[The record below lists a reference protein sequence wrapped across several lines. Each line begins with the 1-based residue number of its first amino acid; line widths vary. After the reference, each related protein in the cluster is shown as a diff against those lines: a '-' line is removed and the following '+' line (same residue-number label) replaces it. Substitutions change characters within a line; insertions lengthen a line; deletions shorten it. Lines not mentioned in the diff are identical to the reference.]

1 MAVSGQ
7 IELAILRTECML
19 FLAPLD
25 KGSKL
30 EELVKSIRT
39 RKGLKV
45 STILELLFPWLLI
58 CFDS

>member
-1 MAVSGQ
+1 MP
-7 IELAILRTECML
+7 

-45 STILELLFPWLLI
+45 RLLGLLPPWLLTH
-58 CFDS
+58 S